1 MASPQGH
8 PLALSAVPDSGTPRT
23 KPCAG
28 GMDANAEPDSV
39 SPPARVAP
47 MARATGFLFWVM
59 ASLLVRAGA
68 RVWRDDGTAPGPR
81 GIVPAGCFR
90 ATFRPLWRCSKSVAR
105 ASTAHP
111 GPGLQ
116 CVANPGRAGRSEEPT
131 SELQSLM

>member
-28 GMDANAEPDSV
+28 GMDANAEPDSI

-111 GPGLQ
+111 GPGL
-116 CVANPGRAGRSEEPT
+116 RSEEHT
-131 SELQSLM
+131 SELQSLMRTSYAVFCL

>member
-1 MASPQGH
+1 
-8 PLALSAVPDSGTPRT
+8 
-23 KPCAG
+23 
-28 GMDANAEPDSV
+28 
-39 SPPARVAP
+39 

-111 GPGLQ
+111 GPG
-116 CVANPGRAGRSEEPT
+116 RSEEHT
-131 SELQSLM
+131 SELQSLLRISYAVFCLQKKNNTNTPVSQTHKTQTIPIRTTF

>member
-1 MASPQGH
+1 
-8 PLALSAVPDSGTPRT
+8 
-23 KPCAG
+23 
-28 GMDANAEPDSV
+28 
-39 SPPARVAP
+39 

-105 ASTAHP
+105 ASTAYP

-116 CVANPGRAGRSEEPT
+116 CVANPGRAALVRAACARADQVAVLVRSEEHT
-131 SELQSLM
+131 SELQSLMRLSYAVFCLKKKKQQKLR

>member
-1 MASPQGH
+1 
-8 PLALSAVPDSGTPRT
+8 
-23 KPCAG
+23 
-28 GMDANAEPDSV
+28 
-39 SPPARVAP
+39 

-105 ASTAHP
+105 ASTAYP

-116 CVANPGRAGRSEEPT
+116 CVANPGRAALVRAACARADQVAVLVSSRFSRGGSGASAGTWNQLDRKSVGEGKGVSERV
-131 SELQSLM
+131 ELGGCL

>member
-1 MASPQGH
+1 
-8 PLALSAVPDSGTPRT
+8 
-23 KPCAG
+23 
-28 GMDANAEPDSV
+28 
-39 SPPARVAP
+39 

-116 CVANPGRAGRSEEPT
+116 CVANPGSAVLVRAACAGADQVAVLVSSRFSRGGIGAAAWAWHQRFPAVLVAGGRSAERRGGGRGGE
-131 SELQSLM
+131 